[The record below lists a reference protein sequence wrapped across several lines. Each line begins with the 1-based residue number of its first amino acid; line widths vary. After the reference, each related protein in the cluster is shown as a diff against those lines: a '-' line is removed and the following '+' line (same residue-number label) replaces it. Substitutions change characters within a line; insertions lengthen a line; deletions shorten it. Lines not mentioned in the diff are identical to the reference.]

1 MLMRLEPD
9 LQVQLHSH
17 LGGEEI
23 LVLDGDFAD
32 EHGEYS
38 KGSWLRSPPGSS
50 HSPKI
55 GPNGALLYL
64 KSGHLVTPVL
74 PLPN

>member
-1 MLMRLEPD
+1 MHLEPD
-9 LQVQLHSH
+9 LQVQFHSH
-17 LGGEEI
+17 SGGEEI
-23 LVLDGDFAD
+23 LLLEDDFAD

-50 HSPKI
+50 HSPRI
-55 GPNGALLYL
+55 GPNGTLLHL
-64 KSGHLVTPVL
+64 KSRHLVTPML